1 MLWSEIGSTPQIE
14 RSGMDGSKREVV
26 VSRDLSWPVSLAYDF
41 LDNRVYWADEKLRCI
56 GSTSLDG
63 GNVKVRSAR
72 HQLYLAPG
80 TNKIVSKFTEAL
92 KKQDRSY
99 RRNRGGGQKK
109 ERVRVIDLPL
119 CLDRSCSWPK
129 RQTRSL

>member
-14 RSGMDGSKREVV
+14 RSGMDGSKRKVV

-63 GNVKVRSAR
+63 DDVKVNT
-72 HQLYLAPG
+72 HHPMEV
-80 TNKIVSKFTEAL
+80 T
-92 KKQDRSY
+92 
-99 RRNRGGGQKK
+99 GGPQSLNTIIITCT
-109 ERVRVIDLPL
+109 VL
-119 CLDRSCSWPK
+119 CLTRSCS
-129 RQTRSL
+129 

>member
-14 RSGMDGSKREVV
+14 RSGMDGSKRKIV

-63 GNVKVRSAR
+63 DDIKV
-72 HQLYLAPG
+72 
-80 TNKIVSKFTEAL
+80 TSKRT
-92 KKQDRSY
+92 S
-99 RRNRGGGQKK
+99 
-109 ERVRVIDLPL
+109 
-119 CLDRSCSWPK
+119 LDSGPSVQASTSGSK
-129 RQTRSL
+129 A